1 MIQAMILCAGRGE
14 RLRPLTDELP
24 KPLVPVGDRPL
35 LAHIARELRNA
46 GYAEAVANVHWM
58 QEKFVGVD
66 GALDITLTLVPEARM
81 RGVAGGISGARPWL
95 TAPVIVWNGDILIEA
110 PPIERLVAVAAATG
124 GLCLGV
130 AAPRGV
136 GPGTVGLDA
145 SGRVVRLRGERHG
158 IEVSSADYVGLVGV
172 GEQALAELPE
182 LGCLIGDYCL
192 PRLRRGEPVY
202 THAVSQGWWDVGSP
216 AGYLSA
222 NQHWLT
228 SHASP
233 GQCSFVHPSAQFDA
247 GITITRSVVGESVRV
262 TGSGD
267 VTDCVIWPG
276 SSVQAPLAHSVIT
289 PRVSLHVGAGERS

>member
-1 MIQAMILCAGRGE
+1 MILCAGRGE

-35 LAHIARELRNA
+35 LAHIASELSRA
-46 GYAEAVANVHWM
+46 GYTDAVANTHWM
-58 QEKFVGVD
+58 QDKFLRIDVS
-66 GALDITLTLVPEARM
+66 LDVTLTLVSETSM
-81 RGVAGGISGARPWL
+81 RGVAGGIAGARAGL

-110 PPIERLVAVAAATG
+110 PPIAPIVAVAEATG

-130 AAPRGV
+130 AAPRGR

-158 IEVSSADYVGLVGV
+158 TEVSSADYVGLVGV

-202 THAVSQGWWDVGSP
+202 TYPVSQGWWDVGSP

-222 NQHWLT
+222 NLHWLT
-228 SHASP
+228 RHAPP
-233 GQCSFVHPSAQFDA
+233 GQGSFVHPSAQVDP
-247 GITITRSVVGESVRV
+247 GITLTRSVVGANARI
-262 TGSGD
+262 TGSGG

-276 SSVQAPLAHSVIT
+276 SSVTAPHFSTVIT
-289 PRVSLHVGAGERS
+289 PQVSLQVASGVRP